1 MSAVVESMMVPAEAL
16 AGTEPPKV
24 LCLGAAEE
32 LLNEACVLPLLIPD
46 FFCGIRQP
54 WRGVLLFGPPGT
66 GKTLLARATAARCEA
81 TFFNCSS
88 SSLLS
93 SLYGESEKV
102 VSTLFEA
109 ARAQAPSVLFFDEVD
124 ALLSSRGTA
133 SEHEASRRVKSE
145 MLSQL
150 DGIHDM
156 LHSGGNAAGGCAGAN
171 AGESVASPSPDAER
185 KHVVVIATTNRPW
198 DLDEAMRR
206 RLEKRVYI
214 PLPDAHARTELF
226 QHFLAGVKCADDVDY
241 EQLASQTER
250 YSGADIK
257 TCCREAALMP
267 MRVLIANKQPS
278 EIRALKDSGALDQA
292 ITMQHLCE
300 AVARTQPT
308 ADTKSLARYQE
319 WMERFGST

>member
-1 MSAVVESMMVPAEAL
+1 M
-16 AGTEPPKV
+16 
-24 LCLGAAEE
+24 
-32 LLNEACVLPLLIPD
+32 
-46 FFCGIRQP
+46 
-54 WRGVLLFGPPGT
+54 
-66 GKTLLARATAARCEA
+66 
-81 TFFNCSS
+81 
-88 SSLLS
+88 
-93 SLYGESEKV
+93 
-102 VSTLFEA
+102 
-109 ARAQAPSVLFFDEVD
+109 LFFDEVD
-124 ALLSSRGTA
+124 ALLSSRGSA

-145 MLSQL
+145 VLSQL

-156 LHSGGNAAGGCAGAN
+156 LHSGGDADGGCAGAS
-171 AGESVASPSPDAER
+171 AGGGNDAER

-198 DLDEAMRR
+198 DLDEALRR

-214 PLPDAHARTELF
+214 PLPDAHARAKLF

-241 EQLASQTER
+241 EQLSLQTER

-308 ADTKSLARYQE
+308 ADTKSLGRYQE
-319 WMERFGST
+319 WMDQFGSK